1 MKVVF
6 TDLSRARLH
15 EIQADIAPHH
25 ARAAV
30 RVVDRIIYAAE
41 MLQDH
46 PMLGPRWLGGP
57 TRALAVPGLPY
68 RIHYRVRAD
77 VVEVFT
83 IVHTSQKPQRFR

>member
-1 MKVVF
+1 MRVVF
-6 TDLSRARLH
+6 TDRTRQRLH
-15 EIQADIAPHH
+15 EIQSHITPHH

-41 MLQDH
+41 MLEDH
-46 PMLGPRWLGGP
+46 PRLGALWKGGP

-68 RIHYRVRAD
+68 RIHYRLRAG

-83 IVHTSQKPQRFR
+83 IAHTSQKPQPFG

>member
-6 TDLSRARLH
+6 TDRSRARLH
-15 EIQADIAPHH
+15 DIQSHITLHH

-41 MLQDH
+41 MLEDH
-46 PMLGPRWLGGP
+46 PMLGAPWRGGP

-68 RIHYRVRAD
+68 RIH
-77 VVEVFT
+77 
-83 IVHTSQKPQRFR
+83 